1 MQYFLYTDAETDYLK
16 KKDKRLA
23 AAIERIGPIQRSVNP
38 DLFTALISSI
48 VSQQISSKAGETVW
62 NRMCSAITPLTPQA
76 LSATSEE
83 TIQSFGMSF
92 RKARYIQ
99 CAARAVCNGDIDLD
113 SLRQKTDDEVCRILS
128 SLPGIGTWTA
138 EMLMLFSM
146 NRKNIF
152 SYNDLAIHRGLRI
165 LYGHKKSIKRCL
177 KSIVAATA
185 PTAALQ
191 VCICGILQ
199 AKRKPNKRRS
209 LSWFHPPLPENTVCI
224 KPLSDC

>member
-76 LSATSEE
+76 LSAASEE

-113 SLRQKTDDEVCRILS
+113 SLQQKTDDEVCGILS

-165 LYGHKKSIKRCL
+165 LYGHKKIDKALFEKYRRRYSPYGSIASL
-177 KSIVAATA
+177 YLWHIASE
-185 PTAALQ
+185 
-191 VCICGILQ
+191 
-199 AKRKPNKRRS
+199 AK
-209 LSWFHPPLPENTVCI
+209 T
-224 KPLSDC
+224 